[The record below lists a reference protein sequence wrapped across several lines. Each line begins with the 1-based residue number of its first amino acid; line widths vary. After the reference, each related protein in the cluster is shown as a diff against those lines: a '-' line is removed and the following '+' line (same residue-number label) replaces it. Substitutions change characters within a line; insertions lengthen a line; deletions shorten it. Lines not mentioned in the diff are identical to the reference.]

1 MMIMTIVP
9 MTITMAMYDDDD
21 DDDGDDMMVKMNK

>member
-1 MMIMTIVP
+1 MIMTIVP

-21 DDDGDDMMVKMNK
+21 DDDGDDMMVNMNK

>member
-1 MMIMTIVP
+1 MIMTIVP

>member
-1 MMIMTIVP
+1 MTIVP

>member
-1 MMIMTIVP
+1 MMTIVP

-21 DDDGDDMMVKMNK
+21 DDDGDDMIVKKNQ

>member
-1 MMIMTIVP
+1 MMTIVP

>member
-1 MMIMTIVP
+1 MMTIVP

-21 DDDGDDMMVKMNK
+21 DDDGDEMMVKMNK

>member
-1 MMIMTIVP
+1 MMTIVP

-21 DDDGDDMMVKMNK
+21 DDDGDDMMVNMNK